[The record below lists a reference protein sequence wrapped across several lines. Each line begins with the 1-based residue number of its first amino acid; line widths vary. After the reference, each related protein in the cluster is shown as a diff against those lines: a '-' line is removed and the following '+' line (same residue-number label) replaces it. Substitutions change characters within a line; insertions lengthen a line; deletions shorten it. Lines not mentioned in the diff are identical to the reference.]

1 MDLAGVVERGA
12 GASRAVET
20 VGCKGFMGTWD
31 IRQFS
36 GKEPD
41 AWHTG
46 LSNAW
51 HGGGGRATIMS
62 EHTRSTG

>member
-1 MDLAGVVERGA
+1 
-12 GASRAVET
+12 
-20 VGCKGFMGTWD
+20 MGTWD